1 MKKIQFQEQYGPW
14 AIVAGASEGLG
25 ATYAEQLASNGLHVF
40 LIARREDKLHQL
52 AQALTGKYHIQVKT
66 LALDLSLP
74 TSPETIL
81 QATQGLEIGLLVYNA
96 AFSAVGAFQNRS
108 LEDHM
113 REVDTNI
120 RTPLALIHS
129 LGTQMLVRKRGGI
142 LLMSSLSAF
151 QGSAFISN
159 YAATKAYSI
168 MLAEGLWEE
177 WRQQGV
183 DVLVCVASAIRTP
196 NYLASAPQQT
206 SSVANATLEP
216 LTVVQ
221 EALAALGKQPYVI
234 PGRVNRIY
242 SFMMRHL
249 MPRRMTIQMMGNIL
263 RNMYQE

>member
-1 MKKIQFQEQYGPW
+1 MTEIQFREQYGPW

-25 ATYAEQLASNGLHVF
+25 ATYAEQLASKGLHVF
-40 LIARREDKLHQL
+40 LIARREDKLKQL
-52 AQALTGKYHIQVKT
+52 AQKLIEKHHIQVQT
-66 LALDLSLP
+66 LALDLSLS

-81 QATQGLEIGLLVYNA
+81 QAVQGLDIGLLVYNA

-108 LEDHM
+108 LDDHI

-129 LGTQMLVRKRGGI
+129 LGIQMLARKKGGI

-168 MLAEGLWEE
+168 MLAEGLWDE

-183 DVLVCVASAIRTP
+183 DVLVCIASAIRTP

-206 SSVANATLEP
+206 SNVANATLEP
-216 LTVVQ
+216 EVVAK

-242 SFMMRHL
+242 SFVMRHL